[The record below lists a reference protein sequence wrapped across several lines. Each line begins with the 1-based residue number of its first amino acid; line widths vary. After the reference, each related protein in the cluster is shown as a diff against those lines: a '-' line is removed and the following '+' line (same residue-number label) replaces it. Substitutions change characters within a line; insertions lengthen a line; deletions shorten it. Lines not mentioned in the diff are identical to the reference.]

1 MYIVCVCGL
10 GMGSSLIL
18 KMTVD
23 QALKELGVTS
33 CEIEHWDAGTV
44 GSKGADIIVATA
56 DFQDRFPERN
66 NVIIVNNVVDTGEMK
81 EKLKA
86 YLEMNHLL

>member
-23 QALKELGVTS
+23 KAANEIGLKD

-44 GSKGADIIVATA
+44 DSKSADLIVTSA
-56 DFQDRFPERN
+56 DFADRFADRK
-66 NVIIVNNVVDTGEMK
+66 NVIFVNSVVNTGEVK

-86 YLEMNHLL
+86 YLETNNLL

>member
-23 QALKELGVTS
+23 KAARELGIDAEV
-33 CEIEHWDAGTV
+33 EHWDAGTV
-44 GSKGADIIVATA
+44 IGKRADLIMASQDFAERFAGNDHVILINNIISNAEV
-56 DFQDRFPERN
+56 
-66 NVIIVNNVVDTGEMK
+66 K
-81 EKLKA
+81 EKLGA
-86 YLEMNHLL
+86 YVKEHNL